1 MTDLE
6 YMYENLKSI
15 KNKTP
20 LLIIGKGVPLFKKMY
35 KGNIYNLTSLEDVRE
50 FISEFSEVELD
61 FPIVIE
67 DVSNLYRDSSLLK
80 LIEESKFPLVMLA
93 SKDNLSDAL
102 MSRTKYI
109 LKIPETNDSI
119 ELVSISQASA
129 DLKDKD
135 WSQEEVNKYLADN
148 CPQLLVLNDRIKKMK
163 NKDKIIQIFAGLEHT
178 SN

>member
-129 DLKDKD
+129 ELKDKD
-135 WSQEEVNKYLADN
+135 WSQEEVNKYLADS

>member
-102 MSRTKYI
+102 MSRMKYI
-109 LKIPETNDSI
+109 LKIPETNESI

-129 DLKDKD
+129 ELKDKD
-135 WSQEEVNKYLADN
+135 WSQEEVNKYLADS